1 MGNRT
6 AYKFG
11 NVKVCDLSDVYGAV
25 LKKNSACKYWVFI
38 RVGTR
43 TVKVNSQNFLTGR
56 DLNLTSLTGYSRLSF
71 QAVQMPYFTSKYGH
85 DDALLKGLLERIAMT
100 CLNYFYHVM

>member
-1 MGNRT
+1 MHEIIGFGMSSLSQFMQLMHAWVDQSSVKKQKMPSMGNRT

-38 RVGTR
+38 RVGTH
-43 TVKVNSQNFLTGR
+43 T
-56 DLNLTSLTGYSRLSF
+56 
-71 QAVQMPYFTSKYGH
+71 
-85 DDALLKGLLERIAMT
+85 
-100 CLNYFYHVM
+100 

>member
-25 LKKNSACKYWVFI
+25 LKKNS
-38 RVGTR
+38 G
-43 TVKVNSQNFLTGR
+43 VN
-56 DLNLTSLTGYSRLSF
+56 TGYLSEL
-71 QAVQMPYFTSKYGH
+71 ART
-85 DDALLKGLLERIAMT
+85 
-100 CLNYFYHVM
+100 LNTVV